1 MVKIPNTSDAPDIKL
16 AIAPAANIV
25 PKIPAPIA
33 IAFQFSVVQSNIPSI
48 LFKNSGFFK
57 FLRKLVPRIPA
68 PRIPAKFNNLSKIK
82 YKEKQEFNQVKTD
95 LSEVK
100 QELKELKEL
109 LKSIVQN

>member
-1 MVKIPNTSDAPDIKL
+1 MKNNFVKVKSDASLVRDITSA
-16 AIAPAANIV
+16 AIINRN
-25 PKIPAPIA
+25 KSE
-33 IAFQFSVVQSNIPSI
+33 FD
-48 LFKNSGFFK
+48 
-57 FLRKLVPRIPA
+57 
-68 PRIPAKFNNLSKIK
+68 KFNNLSKIK

>member
-1 MVKIPNTSDAPDIKL
+1 MPNNFIKVKSDVSLVRDLTSDA
-16 AIAPAANIV
+16 IV
-25 PKIPAPIA
+25 NRNKSE
-33 IAFQFSVVQSNIPSI
+33 FD
-48 LFKNSGFFK
+48 
-57 FLRKLVPRIPA
+57 
-68 PRIPAKFNNLSKIK
+68 KFNNLSKIK